1 MDIDFAKKLFSVPTC
16 SKHEELMVD
25 FLESYAI
32 DNNIPYKIDDFGN
45 IYLIKG
51 EITEDDRVPC
61 VVAHIDSVHTSQI
74 PLIEYNERLIITEE
88 KVLNKTILRAYNP
101 HLIDTIDKA
110 KSGLAGDDS
119 AGVLICL
126 ELLNKFDKIIAAFF
140 REEEIGCHGSANSDE
155 EIFKNVGYAIQFDA
169 PGNNWVSKTCNGV
182 QLFNEEFFN
191 EIKDILDTYGQ
202 TKISNDP
209 YTDVYKLKELYDFN
223 CINFFAGYYNMHRD
237 DEYVVVE
244 DMEKAVLMGEEIIKK
259 LGNKK
264 YEFIHKPFDW
274 TRKWRKED

>member
-16 SKHEELMVD
+16 SKHEDLMVD

-61 VVAHIDSVHTSQI
+61 VVSHIDTVHHSYDS
-74 PLIEYNERLIITEE
+74 LIKNNDSLIIKES
-88 KVLNKTILRAYNP
+88 ILHDKRLLKAYHPNTNELLP
-101 HLIDTIDKA
+101 IGGDDKA
-110 KSGLAGDDS
+110 
-119 AGVLICL
+119 GVAICL
-126 ELLNKFDKIIAAFF
+126 ELILKFDKIIAAFF

-191 EIKDILDTYGQ
+191 EIKDILKDFGQ

-274 TRKWRKED
+274 TKRWRQED